1 MADKDT
7 TMKTTGFIGLFTA
20 FVSSLCCTVPLLA
33 VVIGTSGSAGG
44 LVWFESFRPYS
55 IALTLGALG
64 WAWYEQLK
72 TKKMIDCACET
83 KKPSFWQTKGFLA
96 MVTAVALLLLTF
108 PSYSNL
114 LYVEK
119 KQEVVQS
126 AQTASQKV
134 AYVTIKGMSCES
146 CEHHIKKEV
155 NKLKGVSA
163 VDVSYQ
169 KGSATVKFDS
179 KKTSIA
185 DIKKA
190 VDATG
195 YKVTST
201 KTL

>member
-1 MADKDT
+1 
-7 TMKTTGFIGLFTA
+7 MKTTGFIGVFTA

-33 VVIGTSGSAGG
+33 VLVGTSGSAGG
-44 LVWFESFRPYS
+44 LVWLESFRPYS
-55 IALTLGALG
+55 VALTLGALG

-72 TKKMIDCACET
+72 TKKMIDCGCDT
-83 KKPSFWQTKGFLA
+83 KKPSFWQTKGFLG

-114 LYVEK
+114 LYGER

-126 AQTASQKV
+126 SQQDSQKV

-163 VDVSYQ
+163 IDVSYQ
-169 KGSATVKFDS
+169 KGAATVKFDS
-179 KKTSIA
+179 TKTSIA

>member
-1 MADKDT
+1 
-7 TMKTTGFIGLFTA
+7 MKTTGLIGLLTA
-20 FVSSLCCTVPLLA
+20 FASSLCCTVPLLA
-33 VVIGTSGSAGG
+33 VIFGISGSASG
-44 LVWFESFRPYS
+44 LVWLESFRPYS
-55 IALTLGALG
+55 IALTIGALG
-64 WAWYEQLK
+64 WAWYNQLK
-72 TKKMIDCACET
+72 SNKMKDCMCDT
-83 KKPSFWQTKGFLA
+83 NKTSFWQTKAFLGII
-96 MVTAVALLLLTF
+96 TGLALLLLTF

-114 LYVEK
+114 LYQEK
-119 KQEVVQS
+119 AQEVLQP
-126 AQTASQKV
+126 AQDGPQKV

-155 NKLKGVSA
+155 AKLKGVSQ

-169 KGSATVKFDS
+169 KGAATVKFDS

>member
-1 MADKDT
+1 
-7 TMKTTGFIGLFTA
+7 MKTTGFIGLFTA
-20 FVSSLCCTVPLLA
+20 FISSLCCTLPLLA
-33 VVIGTSGSAGG
+33 VLVGTSGSAGG
-44 LVWFESFRPYS
+44 LGWIESFRPYS

-64 WAWYEQLK
+64 WAWYEKLK
-72 TKKMIDCACET
+72 TRKMMDCACDI
-83 KKPSFWQTKGFLA
+83 KKASFSQTKGFLG
-96 MVTAVALLLLTF
+96 MVTAIALLLLTF
-108 PSYSNL
+108 PSYSNF
-114 LYVEK
+114 LYGEK

-126 AQTASQKV
+126 AQQDSQKV

-155 NKLKGVSA
+155 IKLKGITA

-169 KGSATVKFDS
+169 KGAATVKFDS
-179 KKTSIA
+179 KKTSVA
-185 DIKKA
+185 EIKKA